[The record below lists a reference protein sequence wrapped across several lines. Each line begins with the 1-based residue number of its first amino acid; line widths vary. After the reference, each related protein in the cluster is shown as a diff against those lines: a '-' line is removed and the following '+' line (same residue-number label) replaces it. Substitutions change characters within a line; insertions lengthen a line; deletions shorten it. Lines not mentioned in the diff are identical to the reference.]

1 MSTFAVLAIA
11 WIPVAVAIVIG
22 FGFFLGWLD
31 DRAEKRSARHA
42 AESIAAR
49 SRP

>member
-1 MSTFAVLAIA
+1 MNTFAIVAIA

-31 DRAEKRSARHA
+31 DRAERRKARHA
-42 AESIAAR
+42 AE
-49 SRP
+49 